1 MHQLRGRFPSPSS
14 TLKPTR
20 NANLATFLPNLDCF
34 HHVLH
39 SLDSLRKS
47 SSLLSSLNS
56 LPDILDSHL
65 TVAVAGL
72 EATATGLRLIIRI
85 TKTLIPTTP
94 TTVEG
99 PDFKSEE
106 NCLINPLFITDVHC
120 SNSVPCPYT
129 FRVLGVRILWSHPKL
144 FGTASVVNL

>member
-1 MHQLRGRFPSPSS
+1 MHQLSVIQENGDLLTLLTLFVRRGRFPSPSS

-20 NANLATFLPNLDCF
+20 NANLATLLPNLDCF

-85 TKTLIPTTP
+85 TKTLM
-94 TTVEG
+94 
-99 PDFKSEE
+99 
-106 NCLINPLFITDVHC
+106 
-120 SNSVPCPYT
+120 
-129 FRVLGVRILWSHPKL
+129 
-144 FGTASVVNL
+144 